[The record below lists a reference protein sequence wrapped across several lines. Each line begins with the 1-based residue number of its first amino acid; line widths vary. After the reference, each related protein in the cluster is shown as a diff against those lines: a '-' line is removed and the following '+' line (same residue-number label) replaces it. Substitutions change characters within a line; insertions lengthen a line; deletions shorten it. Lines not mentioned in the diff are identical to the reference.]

1 LISAGVVTRVEEDP
15 MADPEAE
22 HGKREFD
29 IFVGDIEE
37 KWDRKEAP
45 VDEIMRR
52 AGVTEVKGHILEALD
67 GKNGTPVKE
76 FKPGETVDLSV
87 PDRKFFRITPG
98 GGGFS

>member
-1 LISAGVVTRVEEDP
+1 MVEVEGDQ
-15 MADPEAE
+15 
-22 HGKREFD
+22 GKREFV

-37 KWDRKEAP
+37 KWGQKDAP

-52 AGVTEVKGHILEALD
+52 AGVTEPKGHILEALD

-87 PDRKFFRITPG
+87 PDRKFFRVTPG